1 MLKASK
7 VCLWKEA
14 GRGTV
19 VEVEMT
25 PATGLYFK
33 LAYKHTDGQGVVIN
47 WGDGSKTERGYAGSG
62 DQYADHTYA
71 RHGRYKIVIE
81 GVRSVGMRF
90 LDGQAQYVYD
100 NAIISVVDYC
110 GQIIGSHS
118 GAFKRATNLERFI
131 APNCQWMGQRDFAY
145 CSKLKEV
152 VIGKNEIYYDGTFQ
166 YCSSLEKFTTL
177 KSGVCWSYV
186 WQGCTSLRELNLGD
200 VHQFATQ
207 DFDRCPNLMD
217 IWISNKTVDQI
228 MQRAPS
234 GNIEAGYGARFPWN
248 ANASCRFH
256 GIDGV
261 VLGNGTRVS

>member
-1 MLKASK
+1 
-7 VCLWKEA
+7 
-14 GRGTV
+14 
-19 VEVEMT
+19 
-25 PATGLYFK
+25 
-33 LAYKHTDGQGVVIN
+33 
-47 WGDGSKTERGYAGSG
+47 
-62 DQYADHTYA
+62 
-71 RHGRYKIVIE
+71 
-81 GVRSVGMRF
+81 
-90 LDGQAQYVYD
+90 
-100 NAIISVVDYC
+100 
-110 GQIIGSHS
+110 
-118 GAFKRATNLERFI
+118 
-131 APNCQWMGQRDFAY
+131 MGQRDFAY

-228 MQRAPS
+228 MQRASS